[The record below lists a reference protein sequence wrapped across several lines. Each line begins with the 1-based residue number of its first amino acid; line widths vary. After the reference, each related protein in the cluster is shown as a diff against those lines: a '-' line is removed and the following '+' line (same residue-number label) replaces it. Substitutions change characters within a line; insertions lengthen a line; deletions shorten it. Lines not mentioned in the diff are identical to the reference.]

1 MAESAAGPAPKPSAR
16 RRTTRKTRPRKTGA
30 TTVRR
35 RTPAAGVPAGAS
47 SGTASAAPR
56 KRGRP
61 VGSKTRRVAASNPA
75 EALTKRVQA
84 LVRENETLRD
94 QVKELEK
101 GWKKIEKALG
111 GNVTR
116 ARRAVRREAK
126 SVRKRVTKAL
136 E

>member
-1 MAESAAGPAPKPSAR
+1 MAESAAAPAPKPPAR
-16 RRTTRKTRPRKTGA
+16 RRTTRKARPRKTGA
-30 TTVRR
+30 TPARR
-35 RTPAAGVPAGAS
+35 RTVAAGV
-47 SGTASAAPR
+47 TASAPAVTANPAPR

-84 LVRENETLRD
+84 LVKENETLRD

-116 ARRAVRREAK
+116 ARRAVKREAK
-126 SVRKRVTKAL
+126 SARKRVTKAL
-136 E
+136 G